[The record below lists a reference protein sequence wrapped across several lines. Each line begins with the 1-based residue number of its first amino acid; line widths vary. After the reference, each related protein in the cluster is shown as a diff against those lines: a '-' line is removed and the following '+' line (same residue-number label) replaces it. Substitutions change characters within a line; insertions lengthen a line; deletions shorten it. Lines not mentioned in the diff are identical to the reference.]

1 MSYASHSSR
10 TVVQV
15 FVATLLVTSFVAGA
29 LQAQD
34 PEIYPGRSP
43 SGKGRST
50 TPRVEET
57 SGASDDDT
65 TAPREFFTQKRVQSL
80 AERLQAVGQPERR
93 SESAPAARD
102 VLDDVLDRLG
112 GFAAWYALG
121 DVRVTHR
128 MTALD
133 ERGQTL
139 FEQEL
144 VHDSRTGT
152 GSSRDSLAWESGL
165 QMGRSGGR
173 VWARS
178 GGIERPDL
186 EARARHEVEEWA
198 MLLHFPFSLRD
209 RDRFVVEPGREV
221 MLLGR
226 RLQKF
231 TVAVRDEQVLAVGP
245 IAKDRSRARERWDL
259 YVDPGS
265 GLPLMAEHVVPNMG
279 SRRFLLG
286 KWQSLAGGRVSLPM
300 EKTLLAADGETPRL
314 LIRILANG

>member
-1 MSYASHSSR
+1 M
-10 TVVQV
+10 
-15 FVATLLVTSFVAGA
+15 TLVVAGA
-29 LQAQD
+29 IKAQD
-34 PEIYPGRSP
+34 PEIYPGRGD

-50 TPRVEET
+50 TPRAEKT
-57 SGASDDDT
+57 LGANDDDST
-65 TAPREFFTQKRVQSL
+65 KRREVFTEKRVQSL
-80 AERLQAVGQPERR
+80 AERLQAVSPPERR
-93 SESAPAARD
+93 SESAAPARD

-144 VHDSRTGT
+144 AHDSRTGT

-173 VWARS
+173 IWARS

-209 RDRFVVEPGREV
+209 RSRFVVESGREV

-231 TVAVRDEQVLAVGP
+231 TVAVRDEQALAVGP
-245 IAKDRSRARERWDL
+245 ISEDRSRARERWDL

-265 GLPLMAEHVVPNMG
+265 GLPLMAEHVVPHVG

-286 KWQSLAGGRVSLPM
+286 KWQPLAGGRVSLPM

-314 LIRILANG
+314 LIRMLANG